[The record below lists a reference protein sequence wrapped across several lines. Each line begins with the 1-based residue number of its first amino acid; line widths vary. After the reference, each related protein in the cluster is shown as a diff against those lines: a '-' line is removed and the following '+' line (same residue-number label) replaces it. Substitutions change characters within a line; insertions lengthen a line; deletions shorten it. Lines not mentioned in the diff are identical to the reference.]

1 MDRRKIKMKKRNQ
14 ATTGK
19 SEKEGTKMKVQKCR
33 IEETK
38 LRKWRKT
45 MKQQLKHVFKKNE
58 ETTIEKRNK
67 MMTSNKAKTELSK
80 KEWK

>member
-1 MDRRKIKMKKRNQ
+1 
-14 ATTGK
+14 
-19 SEKEGTKMKVQKCR
+19 
-33 IEETK
+33 
-38 LRKWRKT
+38 

-80 KEWK
+80 KE